1 MLAMLLSCTLTVTPP
16 AAIYVRTNGS
26 DLGDGSTKRP
36 LATIHRAVE
45 LARSKGI
52 KRILVSR
59 GEYRLETTLA
69 LDRRDAGLTIEA
81 EPGSRPT
88 FTGAVRIEPRL
99 VKPCT
104 DDRVLDRIIESSAR
118 GGVRVVDLAN
128 LNLDTLGGMT
138 AYGFPKPIVPAPNE
152 LFSGD
157 VPMTIAR
164 WPNQGF
170 SKTLVIKEPGNGEKD
185 RSAPMRRPVFSID
198 DRAKLW
204 GGAKDIW
211 LYGYWFYD
219 WADENMAVESLD
231 ADSAT
236 VTLRGPHH
244 YGVKKGAPFFAQNL
258 LEELDQ
264 PGEYFIDVATS
275 KLYFI
280 PAPGNSPLRLSMLS
294 IPLVAID
301 STSKVTLRGIDLAFS
316 RGDGI
321 VIRNSSAV
329 TVEGVQLYNLGQRG
343 AVVENSSRC
352 GLDGCNLWQLGE
364 GGVSLSGG
372 LRDTLNPGEN
382 YVRNCDIHHYQRR
395 TQTYRPAVLIS
406 GVGNIVAHCDMHD
419 APHSAII
426 FSGNEHVIEFNRFFR
441 TLSLT
446 GDGGV
451 VYTGR
456 DWTARG
462 TQIRYNHFFDNVGE
476 SKWEP
481 AIYFDD
487 LASGLVAKGNLIERC
502 HWGFLV
508 GGGRDNL
515 LEENVIVD
523 CKLGFRCDA
532 RGLGWAASSK
542 PTMVERLAAVPKLS
556 DVWRQK
562 YPELVDILDKEPMA
576 PMGNVLRR
584 NLILRSGSLEK
595 GFEAAFAKTVRLES
609 NIESSITGPWNQ
621 APNAPKLPI
630 HEMGLVDDSIRKSL
644 PSHK

>member
-1 MLAMLLSCTLTVTPP
+1 MLATLLSCTLAFTPP
-16 AAIYVRTNGS
+16 AALYVRMNGN

-45 LARSKGI
+45 LARSHGI
-52 KRILVSR
+52 KKIVVSR
-59 GEYRLETTLA
+59 GEFSLEKTLA
-69 LDRRDAGLTIEA
+69 LDGRDTGLTIEA
-81 EPGSRPT
+81 EQGARPT
-88 FTGAVRIEPRL
+88 FTGAIRIDTKF
-99 VKPCT
+99 VKQCM
-104 DDRVLDRIIESSAR
+104 DAVVLDRIVDRSAR
-118 GGVRVVDLAN
+118 GKVRVVDLK
-128 LNLDTLGGMT
+128 TLQIGPLSGMT
-138 AYGFPKPIVPAPNE
+138 AYGFPKPIIPAPNE
-152 LFSGD
+152 LFYGNE
-157 VPMTIAR
+157 PMTVAR

-170 SKTLVIKEPGNGEKD
+170 SKTLAIKEPGNGEKD
-185 RSAPMRRPVFSID
+185 RTAPMRRPVFSID
-198 DRAKLW
+198 NRAKQW

-211 LYGYWFYD
+211 LYGYWFFD

-236 VTLRGPHH
+236 VTLRGPHT
-244 YGVKKGAPFFAQNL
+244 YGIKKDAPFFAQNL

-275 KLYFI
+275 RLYFI
-280 PAPGNSPLRLSMLS
+280 PAVGNAPLRLSILS
-294 IPLVAID
+294 APLVTID
-301 STSKVTLRGIDLAFS
+301 STSKVTLRGIDLAYS
-316 RGDGI
+316 RGDGV
-321 VIRNSSAV
+321 VIRNSELVA
-329 TVEGVQLYNLGQRG
+329 VEGSQLYNLGQRG
-343 AVVENSSRC
+343 AVIESSTRC
-352 GLDGCNLWQLGE
+352 GLNGCNLWQLGE
-364 GGVSLSGG
+364 GGVNLSGG
-372 LRDTLNPGEN
+372 VRDTLDPGEN

-426 FSGNEHVIEFNRFFR
+426 FSGNEHVIEYNRFFR

-508 GGGRDNL
+508 GGGRDNV

-523 CKLGFRCDA
+523 CKLGFHCDA

-556 DVWRQK
+556 DVWRQR
-562 YPELVDILDKEPMA
+562 YPELVDLLEKEPMA
-576 PMGNVLRR
+576 PMGNVLRG
-584 NLILRSGSLEK
+584 NLLLRSGPLQRD
-595 GFEAAFAKTVRLES
+595 FEAAFAKTVRLES
-609 NIESSITGPWNQ
+609 NTESSINGAWSQ
-621 APNAPKLPI
+621 APNAPKLPLGQ
-630 HEMGLVDDSIRKSL
+630 MGLIKDASRKNL
-644 PSHK
+644 PAHQ